1 MILTVFGGGL
11 FIPWNSTPIY
21 WVWLQ
26 ELSLFTQAS
35 RAALMAVMDNID
47 FKCPTLPVY
56 GMCIADIGIYPC
68 DAISPEG
75 EFCNVSGRN
84 ILYRLQGSSRTDS
97 PWIAFGYLVLI
108 FVSLR
113 LGILILMYYP
123 VERITAFIKK
133 LYSNGNDEVILKAL
147 INLRRTEGWYV
158 CITFTR
164 YRDAVLCLE
173 CSNHPMLHFT
183 GQLFSYTPRTPFL

>member
-1 MILTVFGGGL
+1 M
-11 FIPWNSTPIY
+11 PIY

-35 RAALMAVMDNID
+35 RAALMAVMDNIS
-47 FKCPTLPVY
+47 FKCEILTIPNY
-56 GMCIADIGIYPC
+56 GQPIHGDFCIRNVGTFPC
-68 DAISPEG
+68 DAAPSDG
-75 EFCNVSGRN
+75 TFCYVLGRT